1 MRRLAIAP
9 AAAIAI
15 AGAVYAADEPQ
26 LYDRRL
32 AQAAAEIA
40 ASRMGSLRGAFA
52 VDENPGLPAHV
63 DPAATAGT
71 GSAASASGAKP
82 SRKREPPAP
91 GVWHN
96 GLAIAVERKSTVS
109 PEL

>member
-1 MRRLAIAP
+1 MRMLAIAP

-15 AGAVYAADEPQ
+15 AGAAYAADEAQ

-32 AQAAAEIA
+32 AQAAAEIV
-40 ASRMGSLRGAFA
+40 ASRMGSLRGAFE
-52 VDENPGLPAHV
+52 VDENAEQLVTV
-63 DPAATAGT
+63 DPAANAGPADATLTARARRPRT
-71 GSAASASGAKP
+71 SS
-82 SRKREPPAP
+82 PPRP
-91 GVWHN
+91 GVWQN